1 MFEVDN
7 LSTWTSN
14 HSNLD
19 FLRQWELGNL
29 KQFLYFNKIK
39 MVEQHIRMIWDYIVM
54 SNGVWTLKKLWS
66 FRGGVFTVKRDPEK
80 HTMRKLNAYWF
91 NADCLNLIYKA
102 NKDAVIVVNQKNVLA
117 NLKITVKQALEIWTY
132 LSFNWELQLFIPKDK
147 FEKMY

>member
-54 SNGVWTLKKLWS
+54 SNWVWTLKKLWS